1 MTVKER
7 GEPAPD
13 TGLEAY
19 RKSRDFRRTP
29 EPAGEIRSSRDG
41 ARFVVQ
47 EHHASLLHY
56 DFRLE
61 IAGVLKSWSVP
72 KGPSLDPAIRRLA
85 VQVEDHPLDYLTFA
99 GRIPEGSYGAGRVY
113 RWDMGLFEP
122 LDADPLEA
130 WREGVLRFRL
140 YGKRLSGQWR
150 LVRMRGRGLR
160 SRKPMWLL
168 IKVDDEAARPGHQ
181 AERAGKGDRK
191 PAKVKAK
198 ARRR

>member
-1 MTVKER
+1 MKER
-7 GEPAPD
+7 SDAGND

-19 RKSRDFRRTP
+19 RKARDFRRTP
-29 EPAGEIRSSRDG
+29 EPTGEIRSSRDG

-47 EHHASLLHY
+47 EHHASVLHY

-72 KGPSLDPAIRRLA
+72 KGPSLDPSVKRLA

-122 LDADPLEA
+122 MDEDPLDA
-130 WREGVLRFRL
+130 WRQGTLKFRL
-140 YGKRLSGQWR
+140 FGKRLSGEWR
-150 LVRMRGRGLR
+150 LVRMRGRGGR
-160 SRKPMWLL
+160 SKKAMWLL
-168 IKVDDEAARPGHQ
+168 IKADDEAARPGHQ

-191 PAKVKAK
+191 PAKAKSK
-198 ARRR
+198 ARRS